1 MNQRLLERLSAY
13 VSLTRLNRPIGIY
26 LLLWPMLWAL
36 WIAAEGRPDS
46 WVVIVFVL
54 GVVLMRSAG
63 CVLNDFADRG
73 FDGHVR
79 RTAERPI
86 PAGRVSAREALL
98 VAAALMLIA
107 LLLVL
112 TLNALTIGLAV
123 IAALLAASYPFMKR
137 YTYLPQVHLGLAFGM
152 AIPMAFAAQINA
164 LPPVTWLL
172 LCANVLWA
180 VAYDTMYAMVDR
192 EDDLRIGV
200 KSTAIL
206 FGNDDRLI
214 IGIIQSLMIAVLIVI
229 GVKINLGGMYFVG
242 IGAAA
247 TLAVYHQYLIK
258 ERDPECCFAAFLNNH
273 WLGAAIFMG
282 LLSHYLCAY

>member
-1 MNQRLLERLSAY
+1 MNQLIRDRLSAY
-13 VSLTRLNRPIGIY
+13 TSLTRLDRPIGIY

-36 WIAAEGRPDS
+36 WIAAEGRPDP
-46 WVVIVFVL
+46 WVTIVFVV
-54 GVVLMRSAG
+54 GVILMRSAG
-63 CVLNDFADRG
+63 CVLNDYADRG

-86 PAGRVSAREALL
+86 PAGRASAREALL
-98 VAAALMLIA
+98 VAATLMLVA

-123 IAALLAASYPFMKR
+123 IAALLAATYPFMKR
-137 YTYLPQVHLGLAFGM
+137 YTYIPQVHLGLAFGM
-152 AIPMAFAAQINA
+152 SIPMAFAAQINA
-164 LPPVTWLL
+164 LPPVAWLL
-172 LCANVLWA
+172 LCANVLWS

-192 EDDLRIGV
+192 EDDTRIGV

-214 IGIIQSLMIAVLIVI
+214 IGIIQSFMIAVLIVI

-247 TLAVYHQYLIK
+247 TLAAYHQYLIK
-258 ERDPECCFAAFLNNH
+258 DREPDRCFAAFLNNH